1 MDIDLLAKM
10 VKEAI
15 LDHDT
20 VTLPGVGCFV
30 AELAP
35 STFSD
40 KGYTIN
46 PPYRRLFF
54 SPKQGSDTYLADLYA
69 RDNEEVN
76 SEMATRILTE
86 FLAEMK
92 EVLKVRK
99 TVVFPG
105 LGRLRATRENHF
117 FFVADED
124 LDIYPEGLGLAP
136 LSLKTHVETPEEVAT
151 AVAGLA
157 EMIAEPE
164 PIPAPEP
171 VEEISPRAA
180 LGRNDKVEPEPE
192 AIPEP
197 EVVEEIPDQVGNDGI
212 DQVGNDVPEQV
223 DEIPEQ
229 VGNDGKEQETVTEP
243 EPIPAPEPVEEI
255 SPRASLGRN
264 DKVEPE
270 PEAIPEPEVVD
281 EIPDQVG
288 NDGEVKV
295 EEIPDQV
302 GNDGIDQV
310 GNDVPEQVDEIP
322 DQVGNDGE
330 VKVDEIPDQVG
341 NDEPEPEPVF
351 VPVPEKNVSRKWLK
365 VLLIALAVIVALLVI
380 VAVLGRVA
388 PDIVDPLLYSKE
400 ELQILRY

>member
-30 AELAP
+30 AELVP

-46 PPYRRLFF
+46 PPYRRLYF
-54 SPKQGSDTYLADLYA
+54 SPKQGGDTYLVDLYA
-69 RDNEEVN
+69 RDNEEVDAD
-76 SEMATRILTE
+76 MATRILTE

-92 EVLKVRK
+92 EVLKVKK

-157 EMIAEPE
+157 ELIEEIPGQAGNDEEEPE
-164 PIPAPEP
+164 PVPEP
-171 VEEISPRAA
+171 VEGPAEDEPVPEKIEEIPDQVGNDEEEQVAEEISPRAA
-180 LGRNDKVEPEPE
+180 LGRNDKSRKFWR
-192 AIPEP
+192 
-197 EVVEEIPDQVGNDGI
+197 VVLIVLCVLVG
-212 DQVGNDVPEQV
+212 
-223 DEIPEQ
+223 
-229 VGNDGKEQETVTEP
+229 
-243 EPIPAPEPVEEI
+243 
-255 SPRASLGRN
+255 LLL
-264 DKVEPE
+264 
-270 PEAIPEPEVVD
+270 
-281 EIPDQVG
+281 
-288 NDGEVKV
+288 
-295 EEIPDQV
+295 
-302 GNDGIDQV
+302 
-310 GNDVPEQVDEIP
+310 
-322 DQVGNDGE
+322 
-330 VKVDEIPDQVG
+330 
-341 NDEPEPEPVF
+341 VF
-351 VPVPEKNVSRKWLK
+351 V
-365 VLLIALAVIVALLVI
+365 LLNRLAPGLL
-380 VAVLGRVA
+380 
-388 PDIVDPLLYSKE
+388 DPLLYSKE

>member
-30 AELAP
+30 AELVP

-46 PPYRRLFF
+46 PPYRRLYF
-54 SPKQGSDTYLADLYA
+54 SPKQGGDTYLVDLYA
-69 RDNEEVN
+69 RDNEEVDAD
-76 SEMATRILTE
+76 MATRILTE

-92 EVLKVRK
+92 EVLKVKK

-157 EMIAEPE
+157 ELIEEIPGQAGHEEEEPETESVPEPE
-164 PIPAPEP
+164 PIPEPEP
-171 VEEISPRAA
+171 VPEPVEGPAEDEPVPEKIEEIPDQVGNDEEEQVAEEISPRAA
-180 LGRNDKVEPEPE
+180 LGRNDK
-192 AIPEP
+192 
-197 EVVEEIPDQVGNDGI
+197 
-212 DQVGNDVPEQV
+212 
-223 DEIPEQ
+223 
-229 VGNDGKEQETVTEP
+229 
-243 EPIPAPEPVEEI
+243 
-255 SPRASLGRN
+255 
-264 DKVEPE
+264 
-270 PEAIPEPEVVD
+270 
-281 EIPDQVG
+281 
-288 NDGEVKV
+288 
-295 EEIPDQV
+295 
-302 GNDGIDQV
+302 
-310 GNDVPEQVDEIP
+310 
-322 DQVGNDGE
+322 
-330 VKVDEIPDQVG
+330 
-341 NDEPEPEPVF
+341 
-351 VPVPEKNVSRKWLK
+351 SRKFWRVVLIVLCVLVGLLLIF
-365 VLLIALAVIVALLVI
+365 VLLNRLAPGLL
-380 VAVLGRVA
+380 
-388 PDIVDPLLYSKE
+388 DPLLYSKE

>member
-15 LDHDT
+15 LDHDN

-30 AELAP
+30 AELVP

-46 PPYRRLFF
+46 PPYRRLYF
-54 SPKQGSDTYLADLYA
+54 SPKQGTDTYLADLYA
-69 RDNEEVN
+69 RDNEEVDGD
-76 SEMATRILTE
+76 MATRILTE

-157 EMIAEPE
+157 ELIAEPE
-164 PIPAPEP
+164 PEPE
-171 VEEISPRAA
+171 
-180 LGRNDKVEPEPE
+180 VEPEPVLRQ
-192 AIPEP
+192 AQEP
-197 EVVEEIPDQVGNDGI
+197 VEEEIPDQVGNDGEE
-212 DQVGNDVPEQV
+212 PEAAA
-223 DEIPEQ
+223 
-229 VGNDGKEQETVTEP
+229 ETVPEP
-243 EPIPAPEPVEEI
+243 EPEPVPEPVEG
-255 SPRASLGRN
+255 PAV
-264 DKVEPE
+264 DPE
-270 PEAIPEPEVVD
+270 PVLRQAQEPVEE

-288 NDGEVKV
+288 NDGE
-295 EEIPDQV
+295 ET
-302 GNDGIDQV
+302 
-310 GNDVPEQVDEIP
+310 
-322 DQVGNDGE
+322 
-330 VKVDEIPDQVG
+330 VG
-341 NDEPEPEPVF
+341 NDEKEPV
-351 VPVPEKNVSRKWLK
+351 PVEKPKKSYRRLWK
-365 VLLIALAVIVALLVI
+365 VVWIALAVAAGLLLLIALVGHLFPGAL
-380 VAVLGRVA
+380 
-388 PDIVDPLLYSKE
+388 DPLLYSKE
-400 ELQILRY
+400 ELQVLRY

>member
-30 AELAP
+30 AELVP

-46 PPYRRLFF
+46 PPYRRLYF
-54 SPKQGSDTYLADLYA
+54 SPKQGGDTYLVDLYA
-69 RDNEEVN
+69 RDNEEVDAD
-76 SEMATRILTE
+76 MATRILTE

-92 EVLKVRK
+92 EVLKVKK

-157 EMIAEPE
+157 ELI
-164 PIPAPEP
+164 
-171 VEEISPRAA
+171 EEIPGQA
-180 LGRNDKVEPEPE
+180 GNDNEE
-192 AIPEP
+192 PEP
-197 EVVEEIPDQVGNDGI
+197 EVV
-212 DQVGNDVPEQV
+212 PE
-223 DEIPEQ
+223 P
-229 VGNDGKEQETVTEP
+229 NPEP
-243 EPIPAPEPVEEI
+243 EPV
-255 SPRASLGRN
+255 
-264 DKVEPE
+264 PE
-270 PEAIPEPEVVD
+270 PE
-281 EIPDQVG
+281 
-288 NDGEVKV
+288 KV

-302 GNDGIDQV
+302 GND
-310 GNDVPEQVDEIP
+310 
-322 DQVGNDGE
+322 E
-330 VKVDEIPDQVG
+330 VKPKESHRKLWRILWIVLSVLVG
-341 NDEPEPEPVF
+341 LLLVF
-351 VPVPEKNVSRKWLK
+351 VLLSRIAPG
-365 VLLIALAVIVALLVI
+365 LL
-380 VAVLGRVA
+380 
-388 PDIVDPLLYSKE
+388 DPLLYSKE

>member
-30 AELAP
+30 AELVP

-46 PPYRRLFF
+46 PPYRRLYF
-54 SPKQGSDTYLADLYA
+54 SPKHGDDTFLADLYA

-76 SEMATRILTE
+76 GEMATRILTE

-157 EMIAEPE
+157 EMIAEQE

-171 VEEISPRAA
+171 VEEISPRAS

-212 DQVGNDVPEQV
+212 DQVGND
-223 DEIPEQ
+223 
-229 VGNDGKEQETVTEP
+229 
-243 EPIPAPEPVEEI
+243 
-255 SPRASLGRN
+255 
-264 DKVEPE
+264 
-270 PEAIPEPEVVD
+270 
-281 EIPDQVG
+281 
-288 NDGEVKV
+288 
-295 EEIPDQV
+295 
-302 GNDGIDQV
+302 
-310 GNDVPEQVDEIP
+310 
-322 DQVGNDGE
+322 
-330 VKVDEIPDQVG
+330 
-341 NDEPEPEPVF
+341 EPEPEPVF
-351 VPVPEKNVSRKWLK
+351 VPVPEKKVSRKWLK

>member
-30 AELAP
+30 AELVP

-46 PPYRRLFF
+46 PPYRRLYF
-54 SPKQGSDTYLADLYA
+54 SPKQGGDTYLVDLYA
-69 RDNEEVN
+69 RDNEEVDAD
-76 SEMATRILTE
+76 MATRILTE

-92 EVLKVRK
+92 EVLKVKK

-157 EMIAEPE
+157 ELIEEIPGQAGNEEEEPE
-164 PIPAPEP
+164 TEPVPEP
-171 VEEISPRAA
+171 VEGPAEDEPVPEKIEEIPDQVGNDEEEQVGNDEEEQVAEEISPRAA
-180 LGRNDKVEPEPE
+180 LGRNDNE
-192 AIPEP
+192 A
-197 EVVEEIPDQVGNDGI
+197 
-212 DQVGNDVPEQV
+212 
-223 DEIPEQ
+223 
-229 VGNDGKEQETVTEP
+229 
-243 EPIPAPEPVEEI
+243 A
-255 SPRASLGRN
+255 LGRN
-264 DKVEPE
+264 DKSLKFWR
-270 PEAIPEPEVVD
+270 VVL
-281 EIPDQVG
+281 IVLCVLVG
-288 NDGEVKV
+288 LLL
-295 EEIPDQV
+295 I
-302 GNDGIDQV
+302 
-310 GNDVPEQVDEIP
+310 
-322 DQVGNDGE
+322 
-330 VKVDEIPDQVG
+330 
-341 NDEPEPEPVF
+341 F
-351 VPVPEKNVSRKWLK
+351 
-365 VLLIALAVIVALLVI
+365 VLLNRLAPGLL
-380 VAVLGRVA
+380 
-388 PDIVDPLLYSKE
+388 DPLLYSKE

>member
-30 AELAP
+30 AELVP

-46 PPYRRLFF
+46 PPYRRLYF
-54 SPKQGSDTYLADLYA
+54 SPKQGGDTYLVDLYA
-69 RDNEEVN
+69 RDNEEVDAD
-76 SEMATRILTE
+76 MATRILTE

-92 EVLKVRK
+92 EVLKVKK

-157 EMIAEPE
+157 ELIAEPE
-164 PIPAPEP
+164 EIPGQAGNDEEEQVPEPEPAAEHEPEPEPAPEPEQEPTPDPIPAPEP
-171 VEEISPRAA
+171 KPKKSHRKFW
-180 LGRNDKVEPEPE
+180 R
-192 AIPEP
+192 
-197 EVVEEIPDQVGNDGI
+197 VVLIVLCVLVG
-212 DQVGNDVPEQV
+212 
-223 DEIPEQ
+223 
-229 VGNDGKEQETVTEP
+229 
-243 EPIPAPEPVEEI
+243 
-255 SPRASLGRN
+255 LLL
-264 DKVEPE
+264 
-270 PEAIPEPEVVD
+270 
-281 EIPDQVG
+281 
-288 NDGEVKV
+288 
-295 EEIPDQV
+295 
-302 GNDGIDQV
+302 
-310 GNDVPEQVDEIP
+310 
-322 DQVGNDGE
+322 
-330 VKVDEIPDQVG
+330 
-341 NDEPEPEPVF
+341 VF
-351 VPVPEKNVSRKWLK
+351 VLLSRLAPG
-365 VLLIALAVIVALLVI
+365 LL
-380 VAVLGRVA
+380 
-388 PDIVDPLLYSKE
+388 DPLLYSRE